1 MALAT
6 TAMMLYGGYK
16 AIKGLGQAAGWWG
29 QAKKLKK
36 SPYQQQYVDYLKRV
50 KEEGMFSPSTR
61 KEMLFQTTQPLQ
73 EYANRSKAAI
83 SGNIERQ
90 GLEGSLINRYA
101 GGNVDRDV
109 LYNVA
114 KTSRDIALKNE
125 MSKHTAPEELYNVG
139 SADELRKY
147 QNRVAYQ
154 QARTAGWDEVGSG
167 IQTAIGAMDT
177 GTMFNSP
184 DELLKYLATIEDTKT
199 ANLILQMARKAH
211 PEWFGD

>member
-1 MALAT
+1 MVGPGQEIEEIAIPAT
-6 TAMMLYGGYK
+6 ICGLSEACKRGRNVLTEHTKRNAFSDHTAF
-16 AIKGLGQAAGWWG
+16 AGIC
-29 QAKKLKK
+29 
-36 SPYQQQYVDYLKRV
+36 
-50 KEEGMFSPSTR
+50 
-61 KEMLFQTTQPLQ
+61 
-73 EYANRSKAAI
+73 NRSKAAI

-125 MSKHTAPEELYNVG
+125 MSKHTAPKELYNVG

-154 QARTAGWDEVGSG
+154 QARTAGWDEAGSG

-177 GTMFNSP
+177 GTMFNSE
-184 DELLKYLATIEDTKT
+184 DELLKYLATIESSET